1 LAIPLL
7 ATAGGF
13 LKEVDTVEPQ
23 RLSRYFPRRGEFT
36 HRRTIYAAGRDSVA
50 ERRYPAEILPD
61 ALNGPLY
68 PVFRTEQHRQPIGPF
83 AHQVVIRGRGWK
95 YVGSNRF
102 VPPDA
107 DETSV
112 VYMIWRLE
120 DERWVIAEIADE
132 LYLSGRLPQWCCWAC
147 SATLFDCSPMSFVDG
162 PDSIRA
168 CTACLSIIR
177 IILPRLPSVAS
188 SPARNGDKMGSVI
201 LAGDRV

>member
-1 LAIPLL
+1 VLVAEPPIHSHTGREMSLMNRERWLKVCTCCLLLGCSFATPAREAASIQGDLAIPLL

-132 LYLSGRLPQWCCWAC
+132 LYLSGQLPPWCC
-147 SATLFDCSPMSFVDG
+147 
-162 PDSIRA
+162 
-168 CTACLSIIR
+168 
-177 IILPRLPSVAS
+177 
-188 SPARNGDKMGSVI
+188 
-201 LAGDRV
+201 